1 MPQSGVDTSTALC
14 VGLTS
19 REVQCIY
26 YVNGKKYSNLALFRR
41 PDSHLATL
49 TRYWPIQPSGFFTG
63 CKPLRQWQPSP
74 PHLRILLL
82 PPTMASLP
90 ETQALTRA
98 YRPFPVLSKTTRQMV
113 PPFVQKLYEFVPRR
127 LPSQYQ
133 FNILP
138 LLGW

>member
-1 MPQSGVDTSTALC
+1 MLYFV
-14 VGLTS
+14 V
-19 REVQCIY
+19 
-26 YVNGKKYSNLALFRR
+26 
-41 PDSHLATL
+41 
-49 TRYWPIQPSGFFTG
+49 

-74 PHLRILLL
+74 PRPRILLL

-98 YRPFPVLSKTTRQMV
+98 YRPSPVLSKTTRQMV